1 MLLCYRCQNT
11 IELEPHRPVS
21 RHDHCQKCYADIRC
35 CKNCLFYDLLHYNE
49 CKESMA
55 ERLTDK
61 EKANFCGYF
70 QAADSEKSKLKSKD
84 ELIDIAASLFKK

>member
-1 MLLCYRCQNT
+1 
-11 IELEPHRPVS
+11 
-21 RHDHCQKCYADIRC
+21 
-35 CKNCLFYDLLHYNE
+35 
-49 CKESMA
+49 MA